1 MSVLLKAI
9 LTMLL
14 VAVATAA
21 GYGARRRGWVQES
34 ASHGIMTVVAVVGYP
49 LVGFLSVWRIALT
62 VGDLLM
68 PAVAM
73 VQVIVLTAIALAA
86 APLLLK
92 DKPQRGLLA
101 MAAASGNWG
110 FTMGAFVVYLMF
122 GVDALGWASIYCI
135 MFTPAMVLVM
145 YPVARH
151 YTSDGGE
158 SLGKLMLH
166 SLLDVRSI
174 GLVGSV
180 AGIALALGH
189 VKYPAA
195 LENSPLLDVL
205 MLAIMPVAYFSIGL
219 RLHPAGSL
227 ALWRLMTALGVM
239 RFIVSPI
246 VAIGMLWVLDRTAWS
261 MTGLPREVFLLQAFV
276 PTAVTMVAVANMFHL
291 RPREGSLL
299 FVTNTVAYL
308 VVALP
313 LLLWRFG

>member
-1 MSVLLKAI
+1 
-9 LTMLL
+9 
-14 VAVATAA
+14 
-21 GYGARRRGWVQES
+21 
-34 ASHGIMTVVAVVGYP
+34 
-49 LVGFLSVWRIALT
+49 
-62 VGDLLM
+62 
-68 PAVAM
+68 
-73 VQVIVLTAIALAA
+73 
-86 APLLLK
+86 
-92 DKPQRGLLA
+92 
-101 MAAASGNWG
+101 
-110 FTMGAFVVYLMF
+110 
-122 GVDALGWASIYCI
+122 
-135 MFTPAMVLVM
+135 
-145 YPVARH
+145 
-151 YTSDGGE
+151 
-158 SLGKLMLH
+158 
-166 SLLDVRSI
+166 
-174 GLVGSV
+174 
-180 AGIALALGH
+180 
-189 VKYPAA
+189 
-195 LENSPLLDVL
+195 